1 MKKLIFSLLVI
12 TGLITAA
19 SAQKTINDANAQK
32 RNVSGFHAIEVSGG
46 IDLYLSQGM
55 EAVAVSAAK
64 DEYRDKIIT
73 EVKDGVLKIYVE
85 WKNNVRLD
93 WGNHKMKAYVS
104 FKNIDRLEGSGGSD
118 ISVDGSIKVTKLEME
133 ISGGS
138 DFDGKVETDD
148 LKVQASGGSDVDISG
163 KASRL
168 TIGASGGS
176 DFKGF
181 DLASDIC
188 NVEASGGSDVH
199 VTVNKELSANA
210 SGGSDVHYKGTG
222 LIRDLKTSGSSIK
235 KVSK

>member
-1 MKKLIFSLLVI
+1 MKKLFGLLAI
-12 TGLITAA
+12 TGLITTA

-32 RNVSGFHAIEVSGG
+32 RNVAGFHAIEVSGG
-46 IDLYLSQGM
+46 IDLYLSQGQ

-73 EVKDGVLKIYVE
+73 EVKNGVLKIYFE
-85 WKNNVRLD
+85 SKNNLKFD

-104 FKNIDRLEGSGGSD
+104 FKDLDRLEGSGGSD
-118 ISVDGSIKVTKLEME
+118 ISIDGSIKVTRLEME

-138 DFDGKVETDD
+138 DFDGKVETDE
-148 LKVQASGGSDVDISG
+148 LTIQASGGSDVDISG
-163 KASRL
+163 KAARL
-168 TIGASGGS
+168 TIHASGGS
-176 DFKGF
+176 DFKGY

-188 NVEASGGSDVH
+188 NVEASGGSDIQ

-210 SGGSDVHYKGTG
+210 SGGSDVYYKGTG
-222 LIRDLKTSGSSIK
+222 MIRDLKTSGSSIK